1 MNAVAAL
8 SERGRAALERVR
20 SYDRTLLAIAAAL
33 FALGILFSMAASPAA
48 TARIR
53 IEEAFY
59 FAGRQA
65 AYAAVGVVVML
76 AAAALEPRQLRRA
89 ATIIALIALPLCA
102 LAAWIGPEVKGAQ
115 RWFDFGLFSLQPSEL
130 LKPSLVVVWA
140 WMMGEAMKQPGFPGR
155 LISMGLFALAAAA
168 LLTQPDIG
176 QTALLALVLGPML
189 VLSGMALRW
198 VLGGA
203 VAAAAGAWAVYAFY
217 PHARARVDAFLN
229 PDGEVG
235 YQVGRALDAIAAG
248 GAFGRGPGEGVI
260 KRSLPDAHADFV
272 YAVAAE
278 EFGLLAS
285 LGLILLFGAL
295 AFRGLSRA
303 SRLNEPFEQLASAG
317 LVTLLVGQA
326 AIHIAVN
333 LSLLPAKGMT
343 LPFISFGGSSM
354 IGSALALGFCL
365 SLLRNRPGAYLYPG
379 RAREVGSH
387 G

>member
-1 MNAVAAL
+1 MSAL
-8 SERGRAALERVR
+8 AERFGPAFERART
-20 SYDRTLLAIAAAL
+20 YDRPLLMMAGAL
-33 FALGILFSMAASPAA
+33 LALGILFSMAASPAA

-65 AYAAVGVVVML
+65 AYAALGLLVMF
-76 AAAALEPRQLRRA
+76 AAAALDPRQLRRT
-89 ATIIALIALPLCA
+89 ATIMVALLLPLCA
-102 LAAWIGPEVKGAQ
+102 LAGWLGPEVKGAR
-115 RWFDFGLFSLQPSEL
+115 RWFDFGFFSLQPSEI
-130 LKPSLVVVWA
+130 LKPALIVVWA
-140 WMMGEAMKQPGFPGR
+140 WMLGESMRQPRFPGR
-155 LISMGLFALAAAA
+155 VISLGLFALAAAA
-168 LLTQPDIG
+168 LLWQPDIG
-176 QTALLALVLGPML
+176 QTALLALVLGPL
-189 VLSGMALRW
+189 LILSGIALRF

-203 VAAAAGAWAVYAFY
+203 VLSGLGAWAIYAFY
-217 PHARARVDAFLN
+217 PHARERVDAFLN
-229 PDGEVG
+229 PEGEGG

-248 GAFGRGPGEGVI
+248 GAFGRGPGEGIV

-285 LGLILLFGAL
+285 LGLILLFAAL

-303 SRLNEPFEQLASAG
+303 SRLNEPFEQLAAAG
-317 LVTLLVGQA
+317 LISLLVAQA

-354 IGSALALGFCL
+354 IGSALALGFSL
-365 SLLRNRPGAYLYPG
+365 SLLRNRPGAFLYAEP
-379 RAREVGSH
+379 RRDR
-387 G
+387 